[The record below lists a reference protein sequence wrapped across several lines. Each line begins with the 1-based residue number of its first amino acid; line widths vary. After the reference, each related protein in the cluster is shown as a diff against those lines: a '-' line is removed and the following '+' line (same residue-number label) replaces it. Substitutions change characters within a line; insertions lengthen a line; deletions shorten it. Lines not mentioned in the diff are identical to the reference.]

1 MNHSTQPLYKCI
13 IIDDDQLS
21 IDILEN
27 FIGKVPEMYV
37 AKTFVDPGKAL
48 MEIKIDDH
56 IDFLFL
62 DIKMNI
68 SGLDV
73 AKVLRDKVRFLFFVT
88 SYDQYALDAF
98 GANGDKFLV
107 KPVVFPKLLTAINE
121 VLYRENRQKGYSLI

>member
-1 MNHSTQPLYKCI
+1 MDYSSNTLFKCV

-21 IDILEN
+21 IDVLEN
-27 FIGKVPEMYV
+27 FINQIPDLHIS
-37 AKTFVDPGKAL
+37 KTFTDPAQA
-48 MEIKIDDH
+48 IIDISENDH

-73 AKVLRDKVRFLFFVT
+73 AKLLRDKVRFIFFVT
-88 SYDQYALDAF
+88 SYDKYALDAF

-107 KPVVFPKLLTAINE
+107 KPVVFQKLQTAINE
-121 VLYRENRQKGYSLI
+121 VLHRENKQKGYTVS